1 MAAQKFEI
9 GRSVEVRWLNIMT
22 KGVIRSYD
30 AKANGYYVY
39 LPLNQEEIWYTSRE
53 LEAWN

>member
-1 MAAQKFEI
+1 MAKQKFEI
-9 GRSVEVRWLNIMT
+9 GQSINVKWLNMST

-30 AKANGYYVY
+30 SGANGYYVY
-39 LPLNQEEIWYTSRE
+39 LPLNQEEIYYTSRE